1 MLQKSIGRKYI
12 RKIKTPEIGR
22 NMICDYCIN
31 YIYDEDVEGYI
42 CDVDMDE
49 DDYARMRSSE
59 YSTCPYYRSNDD
71 YLIVR
76 KQM

>member
-1 MLQKSIGRKYI
+1 
-12 RKIKTPEIGR
+12 
-22 NMICDYCIN
+22 MICDYCIN
-31 YIYDEDVEGYI
+31 YIYNEDAEGYI

-49 DDYARMRSSE
+49 DDYARMRSSD
-59 YSTCPYYRSNDD
+59 YSICPYYRSNDD